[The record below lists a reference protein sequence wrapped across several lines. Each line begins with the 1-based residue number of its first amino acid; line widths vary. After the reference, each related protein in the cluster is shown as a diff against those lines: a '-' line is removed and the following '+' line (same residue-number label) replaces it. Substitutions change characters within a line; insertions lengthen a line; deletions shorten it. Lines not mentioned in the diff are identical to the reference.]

1 MGNKNYR
8 VYFFISLLTI
18 PLFISTI
25 TIFYQHL
32 LCLLQLWK
40 DDFTAVK
47 RLFYSCDKMFLQL

>member
-32 LCLLQLWK
+32 LCLLQL
-40 DDFTAVK
+40 
-47 RLFYSCDKMFLQL
+47 